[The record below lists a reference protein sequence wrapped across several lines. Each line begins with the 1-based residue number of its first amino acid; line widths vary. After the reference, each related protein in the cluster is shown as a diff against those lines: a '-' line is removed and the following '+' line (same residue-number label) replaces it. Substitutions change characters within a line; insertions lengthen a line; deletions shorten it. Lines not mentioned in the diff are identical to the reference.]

1 MNMILVKG
9 SLILAA
15 AGIMGCL
22 LAGCGGEKGAAQ
34 SSSSASSA
42 NSSAARDNSYE
53 YWLEQKGAPTNLVY
67 LSVSEESL
75 GKLMKAEAS
84 NQPIFEL
91 GILARNGNAFA
102 AYQKTPVELLENK
115 GTCMKIRLLEGEWK
129 GRIGWIL
136 AEFVKSR
143 HSFLNS
149 FQCHRLIH
157 KILWTRA

>member
-1 MNMILVKG
+1 MNRILAKC

-22 LAGCGGEKGAAQ
+22 LAGCSGGKGAAQ
-34 SSSSASSA
+34 IASSTSSA
-42 NSSAARDNSYE
+42 NSSTATDISYE

-75 GKLMKAEAS
+75 GKLMKAETS

-102 AYQKTPVELLENK
+102 AYQKTPVEILENK
-115 GTCMKIRLLEGEWK
+115 GTCMKVRLLEGEWK
-129 GRIGWIL
+129 GRIGWIH

-143 HSFLNS
+143 HSF
-149 FQCHRLIH
+149 
-157 KILWTRA
+157 